1 MNKLMIKKVSIGRS
15 AIIQGSTSAGNI
27 KLFIHKTSPYFVE
40 NLNIIRIF
48 LFQTKIRHTCIE
60 IIGTNCMSKNFLM
73 LLQRNLILIVIQ
85 TVLYAVTKRDRL
97 FRKLQITLFASGTI
111 HFHKSHIMGRANCSL
126 NLSCAFC
133 LFIQMLQIICCSGCN
148 CKKAVLACNSFMY
161 TGRCKHMSKVVYLEI
176 VNISHS
182 GNAVPASFSND
193 LLGGKIAVRLLC
205 SSDQVYIILNFF
217 LQKLVICLI
226 SRINGRFHP
235 FIKVSV
241 SENSSVKISLRI
253 SCADFKVLYYMA
265 DILAVKHMLQLRHST
280 VRTGIKAFLP
290 KTACPFYF
298 HPVQRMNLRVWGSS
312 CICQHGCSPLIVQF
326 CSLYD

>member
-73 LLQRNLILIVIQ
+73 LLQRNFILIVIQ
-85 TVLYAVTKRDRL
+85 AVLYAVTKRDCL
-97 FRKLQITLFASGTI
+97 LRKLQITLFASGTI

-205 SSDQVYIILNFF
+205 SSDKINIFF
-217 LQKLVICLI
+217 NLILQKLVICLI

-241 SENSSVKISLRI
+241 SKNSSVKISLRI
-253 SCADFKVLYYMA
+253 SGADFEVLYYMA
-265 DILAVKHMLQLRHST
+265 DILAVKHVLQLRHSA

-298 HPVQRMNLRVWGSS
+298 HPVQRMYLRVRGSG
-312 CICQHGCSPLIVQF
+312 CICQHDFSPLIVQF

>member
-1 MNKLMIKKVSIGRS
+1 
-15 AIIQGSTSAGNI
+15 
-27 KLFIHKTSPYFVE
+27 
-40 NLNIIRIF
+40 
-48 LFQTKIRHTCIE
+48 
-60 IIGTNCMSKNFLM
+60 
-73 LLQRNLILIVIQ
+73 
-85 TVLYAVTKRDRL
+85 
-97 FRKLQITLFASGTI
+97 
-111 HFHKSHIMGRANCSL
+111 
-126 NLSCAFC
+126 
-133 LFIQMLQIICCSGCN
+133 
-148 CKKAVLACNSFMY
+148 
-161 TGRCKHMSKVVYLEI
+161 MSKVVYLEI

-253 SCADFKVLYYMA
+253 SGADFEILYYMA
-265 DILAVKHMLQLRHST
+265 DILAVKHVLQLRHCT
-280 VRTGIKAFLP
+280 VGAGVKAFLP
-290 KTACPFYF
+290 KAAGPFYF
-298 HPVQRMNLRVWGSS
+298 HPVQRMYLRVRGSG
-312 CICQHGCSPLIVQF
+312 CICQHDFSPLIVQF